1 MGCVKFWKAG
11 DKKAPDSNQ
20 TLTKN
25 FQFNYNTK
33 GAKMEAF
40 IISVLTSLIVTYTMM
55 HYHIYKVNE
64 LYKKYMDF
72 ETSSVKKFAEDII
85 SKLPKNSSPEE

>member
-1 MGCVKFWKAG
+1 ME
-11 DKKAPDSNQ
+11 
-20 TLTKN
+20 TL
-25 FQFNYNTK
+25 
-33 GAKMEAF
+33 

-64 LYKKYMDF
+64 LYKNYMDF

-85 SKLPKNSSPEE
+85 SKLSKNSSLGEW

>member
-1 MGCVKFWKAG
+1 
-11 DKKAPDSNQ
+11 
-20 TLTKN
+20 
-25 FQFNYNTK
+25 
-33 GAKMEAF
+33 MESL
-40 IISVLTSLIVTYTMM
+40 IISILTSFIVTSTMM

-85 SKLPKNSSPEE
+85 SKLPKNSFQEE

>member
-1 MGCVKFWKAG
+1 
-11 DKKAPDSNQ
+11 
-20 TLTKN
+20 
-25 FQFNYNTK
+25 
-33 GAKMEAF
+33 METF

-72 ETSSVKKFAEDII
+72 EKSSVRKFSEDII
-85 SKLPKNSSPEE
+85 SKLPKNSSRGEW

>member
-1 MGCVKFWKAG
+1 MRPKRYPYSGKKESTFVKV
-11 DKKAPDSNQ
+11 DPELVENQ
-20 TLTKN
+20 
-25 FQFNYNTK
+25 K
-33 GAKMEAF
+33 GEFMEAF

-85 SKLPKNSSPEE
+85 SKLPKNSSLGE

>member
-1 MGCVKFWKAG
+1 ME
-11 DKKAPDSNQ
+11 
-20 TLTKN
+20 TL
-25 FQFNYNTK
+25 
-33 GAKMEAF
+33 

-72 ETSSVKKFAEDII
+72 EKSSVEEFAKSIT
-85 SKLPKNSSPEE
+85 SRLSKNSSQKE